1 MSGRGPAPDL
11 TGHGRASDSTG
22 MKWPAYRIEY
32 AAEAEEHLSALTAR
46 EATTVLDTVPR
57 QLSHEPT
64 VRTRNRKP
72 LETNPVAPW
81 ELRIGHLRVYFDVE
95 EGPERVV
102 KVRAV
107 GLKDRNRVL
116 IGGEEVDL
124 R

>member
-1 MSGRGPAPDL
+1 MR
-11 TGHGRASDSTG
+11 R
-22 MKWPAYRIEY
+22 PAYRIEY

-57 QLSHEPT
+57 QLNHEPT

-95 EGPERVV
+95 EEPERVV

-116 IGGEEVDL
+116 IGGEEVEL

>member
-1 MSGRGPAPDL
+1 
-11 TGHGRASDSTG
+11 
-22 MKWPAYRIEY
+22 
-32 AAEAEEHLSALTAR
+32 
-46 EATTVLDTVPR
+46 
-57 QLSHEPT
+57 
-64 VRTRNRKP
+64 
-72 LETNPVAPW
+72 
-81 ELRIGHLRVYFDVE
+81 VE

>member
-1 MSGRGPAPDL
+1 
-11 TGHGRASDSTG
+11 
-22 MKWPAYRIEY
+22 MKRPVYRIEY
-32 AAEAEEHLSALTAR
+32 AAEAEEHLRTLTAR
-46 EATTVLDTVPR
+46 DATAVLDMVSR
-57 QLSHEPT
+57 QLRHEPT

-95 EGPERVV
+95 EDPEPVV

-107 GLKDRNRVL
+107 GFKDRNRIL
-116 IGGEEVDL
+116 IGGEEVEL

>member
-1 MSGRGPAPDL
+1 
-11 TGHGRASDSTG
+11 
-22 MKWPAYRIEY
+22 MKRPAYRIEY
-32 AAEAEEHLSALTAR
+32 AAEAEEHMSALTAR
-46 EATTVLDTVPR
+46 EATTVLDTVP
-57 QLSHEPT
+57 
-64 VRTRNRKP
+64 
-72 LETNPVAPW
+72 
-81 ELRIGHLRVYFDVE
+81 LRVYFDVE